1 MVPDVIE
8 LKSTLRD
15 VPIRLVLYGADGVGK
30 TTFCAGA
37 PGAVFIP
44 VEEGLDNIDALATPR
59 PETWAQLIEYTDALV
74 DDSRCK
80 SIVIDSIDE
89 AEQLCWAHTCVIGDD
104 KGKKKNIEA
113 FGYGKGYVAALG
125 HWRGLLASLERAGQA
140 GKNVLLIAHAHR
152 KSVKNPSG
160 EDYEQWQIKLND
172 KAASLFREWARIVG
186 FAELEIATV
195 NDVQDGGRTK
205 GQWSGKR
212 VLRTSPSAGYQGKTR
227 LTLPAK
233 IPLDWQAFA
242 QAVAAG
248 KPPSIDALASILNE
262 KLVALDNDDVTK
274 GCADFVLTR
283 GRSLA
288 SLTEAIATVQGYL
301 DEKNKESA

>member
-1 MVPDVIE
+1 MIE
-8 LKSTLRD
+8 IKSTLRD

-44 VEEGLDNIDALATPR
+44 VEEGLDNIDSLATPH
-59 PETWAQLIEYTDALV
+59 PETWAHLIEYVDALV
-74 DDSRCK
+74 EDARCK
-80 SIVIDSIDE
+80 SIVIDSLDE
-89 AEQLCWAHTCVIGDD
+89 AEQLCWEHLCRIGD
-104 KGKKKNIEA
+104 GKRKNLKSIKD
-113 FGYGKGYVAALG
+113 FGWGDGYRAAVAE
-125 HWRGLLASLERAGQA
+125 WRQLIAALERAGNA
-140 GKNVLLIAHAHR
+140 GKGVLLVAHAHR
-152 KSVKNPSG
+152 KTVKNPSG
-160 EDYEQWQIKLND
+160 EDYEQWQIKLHD
-172 KAASLFREWARIVG
+172 SAASLFREWAHIVG

-195 NDVQDGGRTK
+195 NDAQDGGRTK

-212 VLRTSPSAGYQGKTR
+212 LLRTSPSAGYQGKTR

-233 IPLDWQAFA
+233 IPLEWQAFA

-288 SLTEAIATVQGYL
+288 SLTEAIATVQCYL

>member
-1 MVPDVIE
+1 MIE
-8 LKSTLRD
+8 IKSTLRD
-15 VPIRLVLYGADGVGK
+15 VPVRLVLYGADGVGK

-44 VEEGLDNIDALATPR
+44 VEEGLDNIDARATPR
-59 PETWAQLIEYTDALV
+59 PETWAQLIEYAEALV
-74 DDSRCK
+74 TEPSCN

-89 AEQLCWAHTCVIGDD
+89 AEQLCWAHTCIVGDD

-125 HWRGLLASLERAGQA
+125 HWRQLLAVLERAGQA

-152 KSVKNPSG
+152 KGVKNPSG

-172 KAASLFREWARIVG
+172 KAASLFREWARVVG
-186 FAELEIATV
+186 FAELDIATV
-195 NDVQDGGRTK
+195 TDKEDGGRTK

-212 VLRTSPSAGYQGKTR
+212 ILRTSPAAGYQGKTR
-227 LTLPAK
+227 LTMPAK

-242 QAVAAG
+242 AAVAAG
-248 KPPSIDALASILNE
+248 KPPSLDALGETLTR
-262 KLVALDNDDVTK
+262 KLMDLDNPEMWK
-274 GCADFVLTR
+274 GCESFIERR

-288 SLTEAIATVQGYL
+288 SLTEAIATVDGYL
-301 DEKNKESA
+301 AEKNNGKASA